1 LESLKET
8 DFYETV
14 FFTEIAK
21 LTIGLMHSEII
32 IPIVPACGEGI
43 PLKYRIRQVLNP
55 KIDDENAPN
64 FVIRLLNNP
73 QTNGPR
79 KAAPIEPQEI
89 PRIATIV
96 DGFK

>member
-1 LESLKET
+1 M
-8 DFYETV
+8 
-14 FFTEIAK
+14 
-21 LTIGLMHSEII
+21 IGLTHSEII
-32 IPIVPACGEGI
+32 IPIVPAWGEGI
-43 PLKYRIRQVLNP
+43 PLKYNNKQVDNPRIEEV
-55 KIDDENAPN
+55 NAPS
-64 FVIRLLNNP
+64 FVIFLLNNP